1 MVDLTISIGTIG
13 NYPVLERCLRSI
25 YKEDSPGLSYEVWVV
40 YNGSGNDGVV
50 EKIEEN
56 FPQVSLINKRHP
68 LGYCV
73 THNLVL
79 RQCNSRYVLV
89 LDDDTIVQNKT
100 LLKMVRFMD
109 AHPKVG
115 IAGCKTLNADGTFQK
130 TFGVLP
136 NLRTELRNIF
146 RSSGFWPDHL
156 YKDISSYREVP
167 WLNGSFMFVRSEVLK
182 DVGLLDEHYYT
193 YVCESDWCY
202 RISKSGW
209 QVVFVPEAT
218 IIHIGGEHSLNTTSK
233 RYVNLVRYHV
243 NRYYFFHKHYNE
255 VSLFILRPL
264 MVCGVSLRIFYF
276 LLLYLFKPI
285 IRDIAKERI
294 KAFCT
299 VIRISLLPKPYNFP
313 ESLQFKEE
321 HK

>member
-1 MVDLTISIGTIG
+1 MIDLTISIGTIG

-25 YKEDSPGLSYEVWVV
+25 YKEDFLGLSYEVWVV

-56 FPQVSLINKRHP
+56 FPQVSLIKKRHP

-89 LDDDTIVQNKT
+89 LDDDTLVQDGT
-100 LLKMVRFMD
+100 LFKMVGFMD
-109 AHPKVG
+109 AHPTVG

-130 TFGVLP
+130 TYGVLP
-136 NLRTELRNIF
+136 SLRTEFRNVF

-156 YKDISSYREVP
+156 YQDTSSYREVQ

-182 DVGLLDEHYYT
+182 EVGLLDEHYYT

-202 RISKSGW
+202 RISKAGW
-209 QVVFVPEAT
+209 RVVFVPEAT
-218 IIHIGGEHSLNTTSK
+218 ITHIGGEHSINTTTK
-233 RYVNLVRYHV
+233 KYVNLVRHHV
-243 NRYYFFHKHYNE
+243 NRYYYFYKHYN
-255 VSLFILRPL
+255 SLSNFLLRPI
-264 MVCGVSLRIFYF
+264 MICGASLRILYF
-276 LLLYLFKPI
+276 LLLYFFKPA
-285 IRDIAKERI
+285 IRDRAKVRI

-299 VIRISLLPKPYNFP
+299 VIKISLLPRPYNLP
-313 ESLQFKEE
+313 EELQLKEE
-321 HK
+321 